1 MLNPIPLSL
10 YIHLPWC
17 IKKCP
22 YCDFNSYAVQGGI
35 PDEAYINVLDRDLK
49 ESLHLTQ
56 NRPIQSIF
64 FGGGTPSLFSPKSI
78 EKILNNVSAIIPYDP
93 NMEITL
99 EANPGTLEHH
109 DFEGY
114 QKAGINRISLGAQ
127 SFDNTQLKKLGRI
140 HSADDIKRAID
151 RINHSDFK
159 TYNLDIMYGLP
170 DQSLLDALNDLK
182 TALSFDPPHL
192 SWYHLTIEPN
202 TIFHHKPPTLPPEEN
217 IIAIEAEGRA
227 LLAQHN
233 LIQYEISAFAKP
245 NATCQHNLNY
255 WQFGDYL
262 GIGAGAHGKI
272 TDLSNRTVM
281 RYWKTRYPKSYLS
294 ATGSLLGGSQTIPS
308 EELPLE
314 FMLNALRLTNGT
326 TVECFE
332 TRTNL
337 SIDTIEP
344 ILKNAVTQGL
354 LGIENQKIIP
364 TPYGQQFLNNLLS
377 LFNNCDIK

>member
-1 MLNPIPLSL
+1 MLNTIPLSL

-17 IKKCP
+17 VKKCP
-22 YCDFNSYAVQGGI
+22 YCDFNSYALQGGI
-35 PDEAYINVLDRDLK
+35 PEEAYIDVLDRDLK

-64 FGGGTPSLFSPKSI
+64 FGGGTPSLFSPRSI

-93 NMEITL
+93 GIEITM

-109 DFEGY
+109 DFGDY
-114 QKAGINRISLGAQ
+114 QKAGINRISLGTQ
-127 SFDNTQLKKLGRI
+127 SFDNAQLKKLGRI
-140 HSADDIKRAID
+140 HTADDTKRAIEC
-151 RINHSDFK
+151 INNARFK

-170 DQSLLDALNDLK
+170 GQSLTDALNDLK

-202 TIFHHKPPTLPPEEN
+202 TIFHHKPPTLPPEEQ
-217 IIAIEAEGRA
+217 IIAIEAAGRV
-227 LLAQHN
+227 LLANHN
-233 LIQYEISAFAKP
+233 LIQYEISAFAKLD
-245 NATCQHNLNY
+245 ATCQHNLNY

-272 TDLSNRTVM
+272 TDLSNKTVT
-281 RYWKTRYPKSYLS
+281 RYWKTRYPKSYLT
-294 ATGSLLGGSQTIPS
+294 AIGSLLGGSQMIAT

-337 SIDTIEP
+337 AIQTIEP
-344 ILKNAVTQGL
+344 ILKKAVAQDL
-354 LGIENQKIIP
+354 LVVENPKIIP
-364 TPYGQQFLNNLLS
+364 TPHGQQFLNNLLL
-377 LFNNCDIK
+377 LFQA